1 MNVRARARAHVC
13 MLFVWRVLGR
23 EREREREREIMT
35 NFHPFVDVRHTIMP
49 SDCSVCNPF
58 PSPVCP
64 AVETGVCGS
73 NPDSGPNSPPSSAH
87 GSLANGSLS
96 SLHSKEVRLSCD
108 FSCRSVSVSPSLSCT
123 LKRYVCHV
131 TFLVCLSLSL
141 SLSLSCTLERYVCQC
156 AFSYLSPRLLP
167 VL

>member
-1 MNVRARARAHVC
+1 MSVC
-13 MLFVWRVLGR
+13 VGVGVCVGGLYGECTR
-23 EREREREREIMT
+23 EREGEGEREILT
-35 NFHPFVDVRHTIMP
+35 NFNQFVDVRRTIMT

-108 FSCRSVSVSPSLSCT
+108 LS
-123 LKRYVCHV
+123 
-131 TFLVCLSLSL
+131 VCLSLPVSFLYSKEVL
-141 SLSLSCTLERYVCQC
+141 SLPVSFLYSKEVRLSVCLFLCVAPSPPCTLERYIC
-156 AFSYLSPRLLP
+156 
-167 VL
+167 

>member
-1 MNVRARARAHVC
+1 MCVRACARACACVYVVC
-13 MLFVWRVLGR
+13 MESAW
-23 EREREREREIMT
+23 EREREREIMT

-123 LKRYVCHV
+123 LKRYVCHCLF
-131 TFLVCLSLSL
+131 FLLFCECALFSFFLFSFLLGGAVSLSACLL
-141 SLSLSCTLERYVCQC
+141 S
-156 AFSYLSPRLLP
+156 AF
-167 VL
+167 

>member
-1 MNVRARARAHVC
+1 MNVRACVRARVRMCVC
-13 MLFVWRVLGR
+13 CLYGECLG
-23 EREREREREIMT
+23 EREREREIMT

-131 TFLVCLSLSL
+131 TFLVCLSLSPCL
-141 SLSLSCTLERYVCQC
+141 
-156 AFSYLSPRLLP
+156 FP